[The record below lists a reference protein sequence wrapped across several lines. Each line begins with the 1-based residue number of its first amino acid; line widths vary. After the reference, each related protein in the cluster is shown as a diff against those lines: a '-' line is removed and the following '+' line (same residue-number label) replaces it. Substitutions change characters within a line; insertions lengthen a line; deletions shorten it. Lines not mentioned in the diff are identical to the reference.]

1 MKLIRPTNFSFIAL
15 LATFAVTL
23 SSCKFG
29 QVYTYDIRLERP
41 VQSQHLNFEN
51 DTISISFVFGTDDIE
66 FELYNKLD
74 DALKINWRDIS
85 ASINGETKII
95 SSVGYPRTL
104 MIAPR
109 SKTKEYLKIYDRS
122 GYSDTG
128 VAPIGTYTT
137 YPIRDNNWEPY
148 KKYILG
154 LKGRKITVYLP
165 YYIRDVYCSKT
176 FEFVIADVHS
186 QAPPQK
192 NRPAK

>member
-1 MKLIRPTNFSFIAL
+1 MKLIRPTNFSFIVL
-15 LATFAVTL
+15 LTLFVATL

-51 DTISISFVFGTDDIE
+51 DTISISFAFGEDDIQ

-95 SSVGYPRTL
+95 SALGYPRAL
-104 MIAPR
+104 LIAPR
-109 SKTKEYLKIYDRS
+109 SKIRDYLKIYDRS

-128 VAPIGTYTT
+128 VAPIGMLYT

-154 LKGRKITVYLP
+154 LKGRKITIYLP
-165 YYIRDVYCSKT
+165 YYIRDIYCSKT
-176 FEFVIADVHS
+176 FEFVIADV
-186 QAPPQK
+186 QPKPQPQK
-192 NRPAK
+192 NRRAK